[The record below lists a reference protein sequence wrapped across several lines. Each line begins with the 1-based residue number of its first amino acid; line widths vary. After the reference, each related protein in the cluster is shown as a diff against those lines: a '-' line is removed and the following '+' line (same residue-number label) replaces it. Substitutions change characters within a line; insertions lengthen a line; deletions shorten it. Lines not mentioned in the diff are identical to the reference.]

1 MRTIANLFIDL
12 IWLAGAAIFAWYF
25 LYGFVGI
32 QAVSAAVT
40 LALRQV
46 ERKWQ

>member
-1 MRTIANLFIDL
+1 MRTLANLLIDL
-12 IWLAGAAIFAWYF
+12 LWLTGAAIFAWYF
-25 LYGFVGI
+25 LFSFVGI

>member
-12 IWLAGAAIFAWYF
+12 IWLAGAVLFAWYF
-25 LYGFVGI
+25 LFSFVGI

>member
-1 MRTIANLFIDL
+1 MRTFADLFIDL
-12 IWLAGAAIFAWYF
+12 LWLTGAAIFAWYF
-25 LYGFVGI
+25 LYSFVGI